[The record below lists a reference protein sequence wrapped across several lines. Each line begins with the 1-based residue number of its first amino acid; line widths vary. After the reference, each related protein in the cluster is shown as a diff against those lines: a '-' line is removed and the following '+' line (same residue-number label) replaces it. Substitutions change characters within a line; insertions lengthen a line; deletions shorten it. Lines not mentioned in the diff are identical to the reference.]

1 MHTDNKQTKPKGYS
15 GLYYEAVGSTM
26 RQWLLSCSPGG
37 LVKADCWA
45 PHAEF
50 QIQWVWGGVCEFAF
64 LMNSWVMLM
73 LPAGI
78 RTCILRTGYRIFIV
92 REDTPGYKH
101 STKAAG
107 F

>member
-1 MHTDNKQTKPKGYS
+1 
-15 GLYYEAVGSTM
+15 
-26 RQWLLSCSPGG
+26 
-37 LVKADCWA
+37 
-45 PHAEF
+45 
-50 QIQWVWGGVCEFAF
+50 
-64 LMNSWVMLM
+64 M

-78 RTCILRTGYRIFIV
+78 KTCILRTGYRIFIV